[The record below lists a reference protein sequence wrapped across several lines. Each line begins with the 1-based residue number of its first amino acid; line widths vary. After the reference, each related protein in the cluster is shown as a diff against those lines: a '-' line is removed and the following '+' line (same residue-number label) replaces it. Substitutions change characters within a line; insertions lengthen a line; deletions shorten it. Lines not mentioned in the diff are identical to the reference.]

1 MNVMIKADLSEIT
14 RLNKEKRIELEK
26 IEKKYNKK
34 LYELE
39 KEFKKGMYKLV
50 DEPIYHFS
58 YDRKEGKMSFITDS
72 KLSKEVLLDICRAT
86 MMDLEDFQVVT
97 SRIFTEDD
105 GGLEDGI
112 WLPVEYEESYRYI
125 FTAYYYCET
134 RSRIKWKNED
144 E

>member
-1 MNVMIKADLSEIT
+1 MMKADLSEIA

-58 YDRKEGKMSFITDS
+58 YDRKEGKMSFITDN
-72 KLSKEVLLDICRAT
+72 KLSKKVLLDICRTT

-134 RSRIKWKNED
+134 RSRIKWKNE
-144 E
+144 